1 MKKLSRAKN
10 TMRNTLWGAIY
21 RVATLIGP
29 FAIKTIIIKELGQE
43 YNGLSTLFTSVLT
56 VLNLA
61 NLGFNSS
68 LVFTMYKAIAEDDK
82 PALCAML
89 KFYRKVYR
97 IVGLVILG
105 MGLAVMPF
113 LPWLVK
119 NDCPPDVN
127 LYVLFAIYLSESVLD
142 YLMFAY
148 NNATFT
154 AFQRN
159 DVTLKISTVRYV
171 VQYTLQAAVLLIFS
185 NYYAY
190 IILLPLMVIPNN
202 VAVYLAA
209 RKHYPDIVCQGELD
223 PVTKKD
229 IYKRV
234 GTLFGH
240 KLGNTFLVSIDSII
254 ISSFLGLTAL
264 SLYSN
269 YYYILTAVN
278 GLVEIVTNGS
288 LSGIG
293 NKLLTDSR
301 EDNYRF
307 FKTMTYGWVALV
319 GGAAACMLCFY
330 QPFIAAV
337 WLGPEYLLDERL
349 MMLIVLYFFSWM
361 FRIMQL
367 TYRDAAGLWTED
379 WLKPYVGMAVNLVGS
394 IWMVKATGSIAGVL
408 VPTILVFFFIYT
420 PWEAWVVVKYQFY
433 RSWNE
438 YMGKLL
444 GYVLLAFAACAAC
457 YGACRWLSPDNTILS
472 LLLRC
477 VIVGVIYPGIWLGV
491 TGRTAEWK
499 HLWGILLRFLPKG
512 KKAA

>member
-119 NDCPPDVN
+119 NECPPDVN

-288 LSGIG
+288 LSGIRHT
-293 NKLLTDSR
+293 TDSAGSR
-301 EDNYRF
+301 YNAVHILRSDLF
-307 FKTMTYGWVALV
+307 PPWHAVPDIPSS
-319 GGAAACMLCFY
+319 GGTVRSLPPSDHPLPGHHTNSGEAFRSRNPYILHKSPLSFCGHRPPAHMVRKKDCR
-330 QPFIAAV
+330 
-337 WLGPEYLLDERL
+337 RL
-349 MMLIVLYFFSWM
+349 QHIPRNETLPDIH
-361 FRIMQL
+361 I
-367 TYRDAAGLWTED
+367 
-379 WLKPYVGMAVNLVGS
+379 P
-394 IWMVKATGSIAGVL
+394 
-408 VPTILVFFFIYT
+408 
-420 PWEAWVVVKYQFY
+420 
-433 RSWNE
+433 RS
-438 YMGKLL
+438 
-444 GYVLLAFAACAAC
+444 
-457 YGACRWLSPDNTILS
+457 
-472 LLLRC
+472 
-477 VIVGVIYPGIWLGV
+477 
-491 TGRTAEWK
+491 
-499 HLWGILLRFLPKG
+499 
-512 KKAA
+512 

>member
-119 NDCPPDVN
+119 NECPPDVN

-349 MMLIVLYFFSWM
+349 MMLIVDVPHHAADLPGCSGPVDGGLAQALCGHGRESGGQHLDGEGHRQHRRRAGSHHSGVLLHLYPVGSVGGGEIPVLPQLE
-361 FRIMQL
+361 RIHGK
-367 TYRDAAGLWTED
+367 AAGL
-379 WLKPYVGMAVNLVGS
+379 
-394 IWMVKATGSIAGVL
+394 
-408 VPTILVFFFIYT
+408 
-420 PWEAWVVVKYQFY
+420 
-433 RSWNE
+433 
-438 YMGKLL
+438 
-444 GYVLLAFAACAAC
+444 CAA
-457 YGACRWLSPDNTILS
+457 GLCRLRR
-472 LLLRC
+472 LLRC
-477 VIVGVIYPGIWLGV
+477 VPVAV
-491 TGRTAEWK
+491 TGQYHPVTAAEVRHRGRYLPRHLAGRHRTHGGVEAAVGHSAALFAQGE
-499 HLWGILLRFLPKG
+499 KG
-512 KKAA
+512 RIIYTK

>member
-119 NDCPPDVN
+119 NECPPDVN

-288 LSGIG
+288 LSGIRYIFHLPHKRNSHTGMIVRRIG
-293 NKLLTDSR
+293 NSRLFPLPTAEHLCGSALTGDR
-301 EDNYRF
+301 PGF
-307 FKTMTYGWVALV
+307 FQPFPDCFGQAVALLM
-319 GGAAACMLCFY
+319 CRSR
-330 QPFIAAV
+330 QNRPFRMPAVFRKFEIA
-337 WLGPEYLLDERL
+337 
-349 MMLIVLYFFSWM
+349 
-361 FRIMQL
+361 FRRVFQ
-367 TYRDAAGLWTED
+367 
-379 WLKPYVGMAVNLVGS
+379 
-394 IWMVKATGSIAGVL
+394 
-408 VPTILVFFFIYT
+408 IL
-420 PWEAWVVVKYQFY
+420 
-433 RSWNE
+433 
-438 YMGKLL
+438 
-444 GYVLLAFAACAAC
+444 
-457 YGACRWLSPDNTILS
+457 ILS
-472 LLLRC
+472 LMDEAALIERTETQLKIAVCAIGDAVSVLLD
-477 VIVGVIYPGIWLGV
+477 
-491 TGRTAEWK
+491 
-499 HLWGILLRFLPKG
+499 LLPLDYG
-512 KKAA
+512 K

>member
-119 NDCPPDVN
+119 NECPPDVN

-171 VQYTLQAAVLLIFS
+171 V
-185 NYYAY
+185 
-190 IILLPLMVIPNN
+190 
-202 VAVYLAA
+202 
-209 RKHYPDIVCQGELD
+209 K
-223 PVTKKD
+223 
-229 IYKRV
+229 
-234 GTLFGH
+234 
-240 KLGNTFLVSIDSII
+240 
-254 ISSFLGLTAL
+254 
-264 SLYSN
+264 
-269 YYYILTAVN
+269 
-278 GLVEIVTNGS
+278 
-288 LSGIG
+288 
-293 NKLLTDSR
+293 
-301 EDNYRF
+301 
-307 FKTMTYGWVALV
+307 
-319 GGAAACMLCFY
+319 
-330 QPFIAAV
+330 
-337 WLGPEYLLDERL
+337 
-349 MMLIVLYFFSWM
+349 
-361 FRIMQL
+361 
-367 TYRDAAGLWTED
+367 
-379 WLKPYVGMAVNLVGS
+379 
-394 IWMVKATGSIAGVL
+394 
-408 VPTILVFFFIYT
+408 
-420 PWEAWVVVKYQFY
+420 
-433 RSWNE
+433 
-438 YMGKLL
+438 
-444 GYVLLAFAACAAC
+444 
-457 YGACRWLSPDNTILS
+457 
-472 LLLRC
+472 
-477 VIVGVIYPGIWLGV
+477 
-491 TGRTAEWK
+491 
-499 HLWGILLRFLPKG
+499 
-512 KKAA
+512 

>member
-1 MKKLSRAKN
+1 
-10 TMRNTLWGAIY
+10 MRNTLWGAIY

-119 NDCPPDVN
+119 NECPPDVN

-367 TYRDAAGLWTED
+367 TYRDAAGL
-379 WLKPYVGMAVNLVGS
+379 
-394 IWMVKATGSIAGVL
+394 
-408 VPTILVFFFIYT
+408 
-420 PWEAWVVVKYQFY
+420 
-433 RSWNE
+433 
-438 YMGKLL
+438 
-444 GYVLLAFAACAAC
+444 
-457 YGACRWLSPDNTILS
+457 
-472 LLLRC
+472 
-477 VIVGVIYPGIWLGV
+477 
-491 TGRTAEWK
+491 
-499 HLWGILLRFLPKG
+499 
-512 KKAA
+512 

>member
-119 NDCPPDVN
+119 NECPPDVN

-159 DVTLKISTVRYV
+159 DVTLKDLHRA
-171 VQYTLQAAVLLIFS
+171 LCG
-185 NYYAY
+185 
-190 IILLPLMVIPNN
+190 
-202 VAVYLAA
+202 AVYPA
-209 RKHYPDIVCQGELD
+209 G
-223 PVTKKD
+223 
-229 IYKRV
+229 
-234 GTLFGH
+234 
-240 KLGNTFLVSIDSII
+240 
-254 ISSFLGLTAL
+254 
-264 SLYSN
+264 
-269 YYYILTAVN
+269 
-278 GLVEIVTNGS
+278 
-288 LSGIG
+288 
-293 NKLLTDSR
+293 
-301 EDNYRF
+301 
-307 FKTMTYGWVALV
+307 
-319 GGAAACMLCFY
+319 GGAADLLQLLCLY
-330 QPFIAAV
+330 HPAAADGDPQQRGGV
-337 WLGPEYLLDERL
+337 SGGPEAL
-349 MMLIVLYFFSWM
+349 
-361 FRIMQL
+361 
-367 TYRDAAGLWTED
+367 
-379 WLKPYVGMAVNLVGS
+379 
-394 IWMVKATGSIAGVL
+394 
-408 VPTILVFFFIYT
+408 
-420 PWEAWVVVKYQFY
+420 
-433 RSWNE
+433 
-438 YMGKLL
+438 
-444 GYVLLAFAACAAC
+444 
-457 YGACRWLSPDNTILS
+457 
-472 LLLRC
+472 
-477 VIVGVIYPGIWLGV
+477 PGHRVSG
-491 TGRTAEWK
+491 
-499 HLWGILLRFLPKG
+499 
-512 KKAA
+512 

>member
-119 NDCPPDVN
+119 NDCPPDMN

-159 DVTLKISTVRYV
+159 DVTLKDLHRA
-171 VQYTLQAAVLLIFS
+171 LCG
-185 NYYAY
+185 
-190 IILLPLMVIPNN
+190 
-202 VAVYLAA
+202 AVYPA
-209 RKHYPDIVCQGELD
+209 
-223 PVTKKD
+223 
-229 IYKRV
+229 
-234 GTLFGH
+234 
-240 KLGNTFLVSIDSII
+240 
-254 ISSFLGLTAL
+254 
-264 SLYSN
+264 
-269 YYYILTAVN
+269 
-278 GLVEIVTNGS
+278 
-288 LSGIG
+288 
-293 NKLLTDSR
+293 
-301 EDNYRF
+301 
-307 FKTMTYGWVALV
+307 
-319 GGAAACMLCFY
+319 GG
-330 QPFIAAV
+330 
-337 WLGPEYLLDERL
+337 
-349 MMLIVLYFFSWM
+349 
-361 FRIMQL
+361 
-367 TYRDAAGLWTED
+367 
-379 WLKPYVGMAVNLVGS
+379 
-394 IWMVKATGSIAGVL
+394 
-408 VPTILVFFFIYT
+408 
-420 PWEAWVVVKYQFY
+420 
-433 RSWNE
+433 
-438 YMGKLL
+438 
-444 GYVLLAFAACAAC
+444 
-457 YGACRWLSPDNTILS
+457 
-472 LLLRC
+472 RC
-477 VIVGVIYPGIWLGV
+477 C
-491 TGRTAEWK
+491 
-499 HLWGILLRFLPKG
+499 
-512 KKAA
+512 